1 MNITKLIANAIN
13 EDFEGMVEDYQDN
26 TDQDDYRYEF
36 HVGGFTIEYTVQ
48 FIDWERDDNGVYE
61 LSDIDIRIEH
71 VLFDG
76 VALER
81 GADGYTFDRDLLIS
95 LIQ

>member
-26 TDQDDYRYEF
+26 KDQDEYRYEF
-36 HVGGFTIEYTVQ
+36 YPDGFTIEYTVQ
-48 FIDWERDDNGVYE
+48 FIDWERNDNGVYE

-71 VLFDG
+71 VLFNG

-81 GADGYTFDRDLLIS
+81 GKDGYTFDRDLLIS